1 MEGFFV
7 KGTRRFH
14 FSSHI
19 CGQVT
24 LHKTGRCVQ
33 LYPNTLH
40 GTNRNIKGITLLNLG
55 KYCTMFHAKPS
66 SLTVAD
72 FEYVFMHHSYIW
84 QHFAMCTFSLAT
96 SPYFSTCLLLCNCCK
111 CAITEAVT
119 CDCGLHHGTLF
130 ICPTYT

>member
-1 MEGFFV
+1 MEDFFV
-7 KGTRRFH
+7 KGARRFH
-14 FSSHI
+14 ISSHI
-19 CGQVT
+19 SGQGT
-24 LHKTGRCVQ
+24 LCKTGRCVQ

-55 KYCTMFHAKPS
+55 IYCTMFHAKPR

-72 FEYVFMHHSYIW
+72 LICFHAPFLHLATFSR
-84 QHFAMCTFSLAT
+84 TFSLAT